1 VVSARRSSPLALAF
15 ACLAM
20 TPCTASAATY
30 ECRIG
35 NTDQWR
41 TVPQD
46 LAARFPAAF
55 GECRL
60 IDRPV
65 VAPPRD
71 ADEEGRLAR
80 PSSPLTSP
88 NSVVRVVTSRWA
100 PISSQ
105 AWQPP
110 AHWWDVVASTAERH
124 GVDARLIQAV
134 IQVESNYASNARS
147 PKGAIGLMQLMPATA
162 ARYGAPSAESLL
174 DPRVNVEVG
183 VRYLR
188 ALLDQFGRTDLALA
202 AYNAGEGAVVR
213 HGYQIPP
220 YRETQDYVR
229 KVHRLYKG
237 HE

>member
-1 VVSARRSSPLALAF
+1 MSDRRPSRLAAAFAWLAL
-15 ACLAM
+15 
-20 TPCTASAATY
+20 TPCAASAASF

-35 NTDQWR
+35 STDQWR

-46 LAARFPAAF
+46 LAARFPAAV
-55 GECRL
+55 GECRPV
-60 IDRPV
+60 DRPV
-65 VAPPRD
+65 SAPPRD
-71 ADEEGRLAR
+71 PADDERPGRSTA
-80 PSSPLTSP
+80 PLTSP
-88 NSVVRVVTSRWA
+88 NAIVRVVTSRSA
-100 PISSQ
+100 PISGS

-110 AHWWDVVASTAERH
+110 AHWWDVVASTADRH

-162 ARYGAPSAESLL
+162 ARFGAPSAESLL
-174 DPRVNVEVG
+174 DPQVNVEVG

-220 YRETQDYVR
+220 YRETQEYVR

-237 HE
+237 RE

>member
-1 VVSARRSSPLALAF
+1 VVSARLPSRLVVALA
-15 ACLAM
+15 CLVVV
-20 TPCTASAATY
+20 PCSASAATF

-35 NTDQWR
+35 HTDQWR
-41 TVPQD
+41 TVAQD
-46 LAARFPAAF
+46 LAARFPAAV
-55 GECRL
+55 GECRIL
-60 IDRPV
+60 DRPV
-65 VAPPRD
+65 ATPSRD
-71 ADEEGRLAR
+71 PDDDSRPGRRTA
-80 PSSPLTSP
+80 PLTSP
-88 NSVVRVVTSRWA
+88 DAIVRVVTSRWTPVA
-100 PISSQ
+100 SA

-110 AHWWDVVASTAERH
+110 PHWWDVVASTAERH

-134 IQVESNYASNARS
+134 IQVESGYASNARS

-162 ARYGAPSAESLL
+162 ARYGATSADSLF

-188 ALLDQFGRTDLALA
+188 DLLDQFGRTDLALA

-213 HGYQIPP
+213 HGYQVPP

-237 HE
+237 TE